1 MTQPERAAWLR
12 GFIVACVA
20 FGLRAPRAL
29 LRWDEV
35 SLAYAAYAEPAARAW
50 ERGAVHELP
59 AAWVGLHPPAHAALW
74 AVGEHIAPIPLLG
87 LGFSAACSAT
97 AAGLLAGRWGWL
109 PGLVLALSPASIS
122 YAAEANNYPLA
133 ALLIALALV
142 FARSAPPLAGLGAA
156 LAGWGHVLGLAVGGA
171 VVLRRLWAAPGGA
184 LGLALGSLLG
194 VLPVLVGAASRA
206 GDGGT
211 FGQPEV
217 PLRGWAEGAL
227 AVISVA
233 GVVQII
239 GLAGARR
246 AAVEGAE
253 AVWSICALF
262 VALLVFLGLGV
273 AAAHQFPY
281 LSLLAVPLAAAW
293 AGVRGR
299 GWAALA
305 LGAGLAGAGPLVAA
319 DLKRLAAVRAD
330 LSRPRAIDRAL
341 EQAACGDLLWLV
353 SPALHADDDKTDTSA
368 VLWRLQPWRP
378 MPRATHVHHDLADWR
393 YGHPR
398 WAGGLELRTSTE
410 LAWGPL
416 DAVLAAAQA
425 RGAGAWVVLYDHAPA
440 AGLDER
446 VRRALRAWAPVQ
458 TEQVGADLGLGVDL
472 LMHIPPPPGRGV
484 QPPPTAGC
492 AHG

>member
-1 MTQPERAAWLR
+1 M
-12 GFIVACVA
+12 
-20 FGLRAPRAL
+20 RAPRAL

-35 SLAYAAYAEPAARAW
+35 SLAYAAYAEPAARAVD
-50 ERGAVHELP
+50 RGALHELP
-59 AAWVGLHPPAHAALW
+59 AAWVGLHPPLHAALW
-74 AVGEHIAPIPLLG
+74 AVGEHVAPVPLLG
-87 LGFSAACSAT
+87 LGLSAGCSAA

-109 PGLVLALSPASIS
+109 PGLVLALSPASIT

-142 FARSAPPLAGLGAA
+142 CAGSASPLAGLGAA

-171 VVLRRLWAAPGGA
+171 VVLRRLWAGPRAA
-184 LGLALGSLLG
+184 LGLAVGSLLG
-194 VLPVLVGAASRA
+194 VLPVLMGAASRA
-206 GDGGT
+206 GEGGT

-217 PLRGWAEGAL
+217 PLRAWAEGAL
-227 AVISVA
+227 AVISVG
-233 GVVQII
+233 GVVQVL

-253 AVWSICALF
+253 AVWALCALF
-262 VALLVFLGLGV
+262 GALVVFLGLGV

-305 LGAGLAGAGPLVAA
+305 LGAGLAGAGPLFVA
-319 DLKRLAAVRAD
+319 DLQRWGAVRAD
-330 LSRPRAIDRAL
+330 LQRPRAIDLAL
-341 EQAACGDLLWLV
+341 ERAACGDLLWLV
-353 SPALHADDDKTDTSA
+353 SPALHADDDKTDA
-368 VLWRLQPWRP
+368 APVLWRIRPWRS
-378 MPRATHVHHDLADWR
+378 MPRATHVPHDLADWR

-398 WAGGLELRTSTE
+398 WASGLELRTSTE

-440 AGLDER
+440 AGLDQR
-446 VRRALRAWAPVQ
+446 VQRALRAWAPVQ
-458 TEQVGADLGLGVDL
+458 VEPVGADLGLGVDL
-472 LMHIPPPPGRGV
+472 LMHVPPPPERRAKLPSG
-484 QPPPTAGC
+484 AGC